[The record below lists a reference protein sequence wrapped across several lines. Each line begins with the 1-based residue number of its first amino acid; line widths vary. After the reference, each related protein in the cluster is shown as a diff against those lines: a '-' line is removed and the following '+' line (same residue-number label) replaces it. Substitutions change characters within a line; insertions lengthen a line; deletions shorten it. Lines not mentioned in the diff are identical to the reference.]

1 MSKATEQEIWEKIQF
16 RFMVTKT
23 VYTCPQSA
31 ASLVRVNL
39 SFLVAG
45 RRDTEDTTSHN
56 CMPSQG
62 KDSIFPWVV
71 IRKMMKQ
78 AKHIQMRTFV
88 GRSIQASAARNRQ
101 RRSLLCQS
109 MLCLMRSHELGTDFA
124 ISSISSLSSLFWSSL
139 FWSSESCCAGFSFTL
154 FRNPSPSN
162 SSPSFGSSDHCQGQK

>member
-1 MSKATEQEIWEKIQF
+1 MIT
-16 RFMVTKT
+16 VT

-31 ASLVRVNL
+31 TSLARTSL

-45 RRDTEDTTSHN
+45 RRDNEDMTSHN

-62 KDSIFPWVV
+62 KDSIFPWLSM
-71 IRKMMKQ
+71 RKTTKQ

-88 GRSIQASAARNRQ
+88 GRRTQASAARNRQ

-109 MLCLMRSHELGTDFA
+109 MLCLMRSHMLGTDFA
-124 ISSISSLSSLFWSSL
+124 ISSISSPSSLFR
-139 FWSSESCCAGFSFTL
+139 SSESCSPNFSISL